1 MERLLI
7 FEPGRLAEAC
17 LGATAGRPGRH
28 FPAAA
33 AGHRHPPTPMFANA
47 LNALNGL
54 IPMVKSVPAV
64 HMASA
69 AGPFG
74 RAAAVWRRPTANT
87 VNPVR
92 SDAIPFNFNQTQWIR
107 MDSS

>member
-33 AGHRHPPTPMFANA
+33 AGHPPLRQPFETFQMIR
-47 LNALNGL
+47 L
-54 IPMVKSVPAV
+54 IPTVESVPAV
-64 HMASA
+64 HTASP

-74 RAAAVWRRPTANT
+74 RAVAVWPQAPNKPNPNT
-87 VNPVR
+87 QKP
-92 SDAIPFNFNQTQWIR
+92 P
-107 MDSS
+107 